1 MSTTLFETNRAE
13 QTLNFVG
20 WLGRDCGEHRT
31 VGDYRAWCHSC
42 SEWCYSSDLDAA
54 CHGCRMPH
62 LEATVADYWS
72 LRRALDALILDADD
86 AGKKKIKV
94 VDVEAVLSAERPP
107 ATSTATARG
116 TSAWITMSKR
126 PEWPLVQE
134 VINHHNET
142 QPRDEHP
149 LIAVTEVDVLRRFR
163 SVGWVVL

>member
-1 MSTTLFETNRAE
+1 MSTSLYEIDRAAQE
-13 QTLNFVG
+13 LNFVG

-31 VGDYRAWCHSC
+31 VGDHRAWCHGC
-42 SEWCYSSDLDAA
+42 SMWCYPSDLDNA

-62 LEATVADYWS
+62 LEATVADYRS

-94 VDVEAVLSAERPP
+94 NDLEAALNVERPP
-107 ATSTATARG
+107 VTSTVTARG
-116 TSAWITMSKR
+116 ASSTITMGR
-126 PEWPLVQE
+126 TPDWRTVQT
-134 VINHHNET
+134 VIAHHDRTE
-142 QPRDEHP
+142 PPDENL